1 MGGGSNKKGTSS
13 RNKITHFFTPTPVVE
28 TIEKPL
34 SESEIP
40 SPGASCPQKERESQD
55 TLQDPV
61 LKASRRKTQNE
72 ENFCEEPTSSVG
84 FGRDGDALSV
94 NVYTRIAFHTALH

>member
-1 MGGGSNKKGTSS
+1 MKSH
-13 RNKITHFFTPTPVVE
+13 IFFSPTPVVE

-40 SPGASCPQKERESQD
+40 SPGASCLQKERESQD

-61 LKASRRKTQNE
+61 LEASRRKTQNE
-72 ENFCEEPTSSVG
+72 KENFCEEPTSSVG
-84 FGRDGDALSV
+84 SGRDGDALSV
-94 NVYTRIAFHTALH
+94 NVNTRIAFHTALH